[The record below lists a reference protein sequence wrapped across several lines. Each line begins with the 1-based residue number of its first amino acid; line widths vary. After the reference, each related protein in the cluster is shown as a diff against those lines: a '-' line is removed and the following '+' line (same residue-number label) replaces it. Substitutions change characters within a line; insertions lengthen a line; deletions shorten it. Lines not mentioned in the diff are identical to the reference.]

1 MISGAKFLKK
11 YDKVWIGIKLL
22 SWLGKDQS
30 NVGGNQ
36 IVKNTVM
43 QIIQQQIYDCFNTNK
58 KHWNFRIHICFG
70 FEIIEP

>member
-1 MISGAKFLKK
+1 MISRVKFLKK
-11 YDKVWIGIKLL
+11 YDKVWIDIKLS

-43 QIIQQQIYDCFNTNK
+43 QII
-58 KHWNFRIHICFG
+58 
-70 FEIIEP
+70 